1 MKYNG
6 YTLTAKDVLKI
17 FAALSFIGILTFVV
31 MKAAFTPIPSITT
44 EQFATILNEEG
55 YPAYDSIAEWTTESP
70 GWSYKE
76 CTSYKDSSLRFDFV
90 VFDSGT
96 IAANKFSGIASYLTS
111 IPHGDDYV
119 EGVNGRE
126 SRANF
131 NFWTLEANGRYYHL
145 MRIDN
150 TLFYAI
156 STVDRESEVLKM
168 ASKLGYVGD

>member
-1 MKYNG
+1 MILLY
-6 YTLTAKDVLKI
+6 LT
-17 FAALSFIGILTFVV
+17 VV
-31 MKAAFTPIPSITT
+31 T
-44 EQFATILNEEG
+44 
-55 YPAYDSIAEWTTESP
+55 
-70 GWSYKE
+70 
-76 CTSYKDSSLRFDFV
+76 V
-90 VFDSGT
+90 
-96 IAANKFSGIASYLTS
+96 AANKFSSIASYLTS

-131 NFWTLEANGRYYHL
+131 NFWTLEANGMYYHL